1 LNGNPRPQNEP
12 LMNIVEIEHLKKSFG
27 AIQAV
32 KDISFGIREGEIFGL
47 LGPNGAGK
55 STTIK
60 ILATLLKAGGGSV
73 RINGFDVNRES
84 RKVRNS
90 IGIIFQDPS
99 LDERLTAWENLYF
112 HSKFYHVPEAEIEER
127 IRRAL
132 DLVELT
138 DRKDH
143 LVGNFSGGMKR
154 RLEIARGII
163 HIPTVLFLDEPT
175 IGLDPQ
181 TRTYIWRYLLD
192 LRNNRKL
199 TMLLTTHYMEE
210 AEICDRIAI
219 IDHGEIIALDTP
231 DNLKRI
237 LKHDIVTIS
246 AKDNEEMAG
255 QLKRDYAIDSRAEDN
270 SLTFPVENGETFVP
284 RLFNKYA
291 GQITSVL
298 IKKPTLEDV
307 FIRLTGRRIRE
318 EEASSTDK
326 LRGAVKRRGRR

>member
-1 LNGNPRPQNEP
+1 LT
-12 LMNIVEIEHLKKSFG
+12 NIVEVEHLKKNFG
-27 AIQAV
+27 AIHAV
-32 KDISFGIREGEIFGL
+32 KDISFIIREGEIFGL

-60 ILATLLKAGGGSV
+60 ILATLLKATSGTV

-112 HSKFYHVPEAEIEER
+112 HSKLYHVPGPQIEER

-143 LVGNFSGGMKR
+143 LVVNYSGGMKR

-163 HIPTVLFLDEPT
+163 HIPNVLFLDEPT

-181 TRTYIWRYLLD
+181 TRTYIWQYLLD
-192 LRNNRKL
+192 LRNTRKL

-231 DNLKRI
+231 ANLKKS
-237 LKHDIVTIS
+237 LKKDIVTIA
-246 AKDNEEMAG
+246 AKNNPELASF
-255 QLKRDYAIDSRAEDN
+255 LKRDYDLDPVVEENA
-270 SLTFPVENGETFVP
+270 LTFPVENGETFVP
-284 RLFNKYA
+284 LLFNKYA

-298 IKKPTLEDV
+298 IKKPSLEDV
-307 FIRLTGRRIRE
+307 FIKLTGRRIRE
-318 EEASSTDK
+318 EEASSREK
-326 LRGAVKRRGRR
+326 LRGTVKRRGRR